1 LSLKSSVFRVVL
13 RLSLKS
19 ENWLRKNGSMKVLVA
34 NLGSTSFK
42 YRLFDLSDETEL
54 ARGGI
59 DRIGSAESHCFVEIG
74 DYRSE
79 TNQNISDHAA
89 AVNICLQQ
97 LTDSEHGCLKSVEE
111 VAGIGFKAV
120 FAGSLSGVRL
130 VNEELLEKMEA
141 LSDIAP
147 AHNPPY
153 VKAMRQL
160 QTAFPQ
166 IPLVAALETGFHETI
181 PFEHRAYA
189 VPYEW
194 YTDFE
199 IRRWGFHGASH
210 RFIAGR
216 TPECIGGFQPPGN
229 STDNERRQDATAANL
244 KIISCHLGGSAS
256 ICAIANGESRA
267 ASMGMSPQGG
277 LPNNNRVGDFD
288 AYAIPVIMKATG
300 LTFEQVL
307 QEMSS
312 KGGLLG
318 ISGLSGDC
326 RDLENAAAEGHDRAE
341 KALKLFEA
349 SIRSYIGSYAALLGG
364 VDVIVFTGGIG
375 ENSERIR
382 ANVCRDMEWA
392 GVELC
397 SEKNAAVKRN
407 TEVGINADSSKVQI
421 WVIPTNEE
429 LVVARQTAKAIA

>member
-1 LSLKSSVFRVVL
+1 
-13 RLSLKS
+13 
-19 ENWLRKNGSMKVLVA
+19 MKVLVA

-42 YRLFDLSDETEL
+42 YRLFDLSNEAEL

-59 DRIGSAESHCFVEIG
+59 DRIGETESQCFVEIG

-79 TNQNISDHAA
+79 AKQNIPDHAA
-89 AVNICLQQ
+89 AVSICLQQ
-97 LTDSEHGCLKSVEE
+97 LTDARHGCLKSVDE

-120 FAGSLSGVRL
+120 FAGSLSGVRI
-130 VNEELLEKMEA
+130 VNDELLEKMEA

-160 QTAFPQ
+160 QSAFPQ

-189 VPYEW
+189 VPYKW
-194 YTDFE
+194 YTNFE

-216 TPECIGGFQPPGN
+216 TAEIL
-229 STDNERRQDATAANL
+229 ERRDL
-244 KIISCHLGGSAS
+244 KIINCHLGGSAS

-307 QEMSS
+307 AEMSS

-382 ANVCRDMEWA
+382 ANVCKNMEWA

-407 TEVGINADSSKVQI
+407 TEVCINADNSKVQI

-429 LVVARQTAKAIA
+429 LVVARQTAAAIA

>member
-1 LSLKSSVFRVVL
+1 
-13 RLSLKS
+13 
-19 ENWLRKNGSMKVLVA
+19 MKVLVA

-42 YRLFDLSDETEL
+42 YRLFDLSDETQL

-59 DRIGSAESHCFVEIG
+59 DRIGEAESHCAVEIG
-74 DYRSE
+74 DHCGE
-79 TNQNISDHAA
+79 TQQNIPDHAA
-89 AVNICLQQ
+89 AVGICLQQ
-97 LTDSEHGCLKSVEE
+97 LTDPEYGCLKSVDE

-120 FAGSLSGVRL
+120 FAGSLSGVRI
-130 VNEELLEKMEA
+130 VDAQLLEKMEV

-153 VKAMRQL
+153 VSAMRQL
-160 QTAFPQ
+160 RQAFPQ

-194 YTDFE
+194 YTGHE

-216 TPECIGGFQPPGN
+216 IAEVLGR
-229 STDNERRQDATAANL
+229 DDL
-244 KIISCHLGGSAS
+244 KVISCHLGGSAS
-256 ICAIANGESRA
+256 ICAIRNGESQA

-318 ISGLSGDC
+318 VSGLSGDC
-326 RDLENAAAEGHDRAE
+326 RDLEDAAAEGHDRAE
-341 KALKLFEA
+341 KALRLFEA
-349 SIRSYIGSYAALLGG
+349 SIRSYVGSYMALLGG

-382 ANVCRDMEWA
+382 THVTRNMEWA
-392 GVELC
+392 DVELC
-397 SEKNAAVKRN
+397 SEKNSDVSRGA
-407 TEVGINADSSKVQI
+407 EVCINAESSGVQV

-429 LVVARQTAKAIA
+429 IVVARQTAAAIG

>member
-1 LSLKSSVFRVVL
+1 
-13 RLSLKS
+13 
-19 ENWLRKNGSMKVLVA
+19 MKVLVA

-42 YRLFDLSDETEL
+42 YRLFDLSNEAEL

-59 DRIGSAESHCFVEIG
+59 DRVGEAESHCFVEIG
-74 DYRSE
+74 DHRTE
-79 TNQNISDHAA
+79 TRQNIPDHAA
-89 AVNICLQQ
+89 AVGICLEQ
-97 LTDSEHGCLKSVEE
+97 LTDAETGCLSSVEE

-120 FAGSLSGVRL
+120 FAGSLSGVR
-130 VNEELLEKMEA
+130 VVDDILLAKMEE

-160 QTAFPQ
+160 QQAFPA

-194 YTDFE
+194 YTDHE

-216 TPECIGGFQPPGN
+216 TAELLGR
-229 STDNERRQDATAANL
+229 DDL

-256 ICAIANGESRA
+256 ICAIHNGESRA

-288 AYAIPVIMKATG
+288 AYAIPVVMKATG

-307 QEMSS
+307 AEMSS
-312 KGGLLG
+312 QGGLLG

-326 RDLENAAAEGHDRAE
+326 RDLEEAAADGHERAE
-341 KALKLFEA
+341 KALRLFEA
-349 SIRSYIGSYAALLGG
+349 SIRSYVGAYMALLGG
-364 VDVIVFTGGIG
+364 LDVLVFTGGIG
-375 ENSERIR
+375 ENSTRIR
-382 ANVCRDMEWA
+382 SHVTRNMEWA
-392 GVELC
+392 GLTLSDEANNSV
-397 SEKNAAVKRN
+397 VRN
-407 TEVGINADSSKVQI
+407 TECRLHADDSRIQA

-429 LVVARQTAKAIA
+429 LVVARQTAAAISH

>member
-1 LSLKSSVFRVVL
+1 
-13 RLSLKS
+13 
-19 ENWLRKNGSMKVLVA
+19 MKVLIA

-42 YRLFDLSDETEL
+42 YRLFDLSNEAEL

-59 DRIGSAESHCFVEIG
+59 DRIGEAESQCFVEIG
-74 DYRSE
+74 AYRAE
-79 TNQNISDHAA
+79 AKQNIPDHAA
-89 AVNICLQQ
+89 AVGICLQQ
-97 LTDSEHGCLKSVEE
+97 LTDPGNGCLKSVDE

-130 VNEELLEKMEA
+130 VNDELLEKMEA

-153 VKAMRQL
+153 VKAMQQL
-160 QTAFPQ
+160 RAAFPQ

-194 YTDFE
+194 YTDHE

-216 TPECIGGFQPPGN
+216 VAEV
-229 STDNERRQDATAANL
+229 L
-244 KIISCHLGGSAS
+244 KRDDLKVINCHLGGSAS

-307 QEMSS
+307 AEMSS

-326 RDLENAAAEGHDRAE
+326 RDLEDAAAEGHDRAE

-349 SIRSYIGSYAALLGG
+349 SIKSYIGSYAALLGG

-382 ANVCRDMEWA
+382 ANVCRNMEWA

-397 SEKNAAVKRN
+397 SDKNAAVQRN
-407 TEVGINADSSKVQI
+407 TEVSIHAKNSKVQI

-429 LVVARQTAKAIA
+429 LVVARQTAKAIG

>member
-1 LSLKSSVFRVVL
+1 
-13 RLSLKS
+13 
-19 ENWLRKNGSMKVLVA
+19 MKVLVA

-42 YRLFDLSDETEL
+42 YRLFDLSDEVEL

-59 DRIGSAESHCFVEIG
+59 DRIGEAESQCFVEIG

-79 TNQNISDHAA
+79 AKQNIPDHAA
-89 AVNICLQQ
+89 AVSICLQQ
-97 LTDSEHGCLKSVEE
+97 LTDSEHGCLNSVDE

-120 FAGSLSGVRL
+120 FAGSLSGVR
-130 VNEELLEKMEA
+130 VVDEELLEKMEA

-153 VKAMRQL
+153 VRAMQQL
-160 QTAFPQ
+160 REAFPQ

-194 YTDFE
+194 YTDHE

-216 TPECIGGFQPPGN
+216 
-229 STDNERRQDATAANL
+229 AAEILSRGDL

-326 RDLENAAAEGHDRAE
+326 RDLEDAAAEGHDRAE

-364 VDVIVFTGGIG
+364 VDAIVFTGGIG

-382 ANVCRDMEWA
+382 ANVCCNMEWA

-397 SEKNAAVKRN
+397 SDKNAAVERN
-407 TEVGINADSSKVQI
+407 TEVSINADNSKVQV

-429 LVVARQTAKAIA
+429 LVVARQTAGAIK

>member
-1 LSLKSSVFRVVL
+1 MATWGTLP
-13 RLSLKS
+13 
-19 ENWLRKNGSMKVLVA
+19 MKVLVA

-42 YRLFDLSDETEL
+42 YRLFDLSDESQL
-54 ARGGI
+54 AKGGI
-59 DRIGSAESHCFVEIG
+59 DRIGQVNALSSCTVQIG
-74 DYRSE
+74 TFRADV
-79 TNQNISDHAA
+79 QQPVPDHAA
-89 AVNICLQQ
+89 AVRICLEQ
-97 LTDSEHGCLKSVEE
+97 LTDPQHGCLKSVTD
-111 VAGIGFKAV
+111 VGGIGFKAV
-120 FAGSLSGVRL
+120 FAGDLSGVRI
-130 VNEELLEKMEA
+130 VDEKLLQKMDA

-153 VKAMRQL
+153 VRAMRQL
-160 QTAFPQ
+160 QQAFPQ

-194 YTDFE
+194 YTEYE

-210 RFIAGR
+210 RYIAGR
-216 TPECIGGFQPPGN
+216 VAELFGR
-229 STDNERRQDATAANL
+229 TDL
-244 KIISCHLGGSAS
+244 KIISCHLGGSDS
-256 ICAIANGESRA
+256 ICAIRHGESIA
-267 ASMGMSPQGG
+267 TSMGMSPQGG

-288 AYAIPVIMKATG
+288 AYAIPVIMKRTG

-307 QEMSS
+307 TEMSS

-326 RDLENAAAEGHDRAE
+326 RDLEEAAAKGHDRAE

-349 SIRSYIGSYAALLGG
+349 SIRSYVGAYLALLGG
-364 VDVIVFTGGIG
+364 ADVIVFTGGIG

-382 ANVCRDMEWA
+382 THVCRNMEWA

-397 SEKNAAVKRN
+397 EQKNSGVKG
-407 TEVGINADSSKVQI
+407 EACLSKDSSRVQI
-421 WVIPTNEE
+421 WTVPTNEE
-429 LVVARQTAKAIA
+429 LVVARQTRDVLSK

>member
-1 LSLKSSVFRVVL
+1 
-13 RLSLKS
+13 
-19 ENWLRKNGSMKVLVA
+19 MKVLVA

-42 YRLFDLSDETEL
+42 YRLFDLSNETQL
-54 ARGGI
+54 AKGGI
-59 DRIGSAESHCFVEIG
+59 DRIGQPGAMSSCSVQIGSYKAETQESVP
-74 DYRSE
+74 S
-79 TNQNISDHAA
+79 HAA
-89 AVNICLQQ
+89 AVGICLEQ
-97 LTDSEHGCLKSVEE
+97 LTNTVHGCLKSVDE
-111 VAGIGFKAV
+111 VGGIGFKAV
-120 FAGSLSGVRL
+120 FAGNLSGVRI
-130 VNEELLEKMEA
+130 VDETLLQKMET

-153 VKAMRQL
+153 VRAMRQL
-160 QTAFPQ
+160 QQAFPQ

-216 TPECIGGFQPPGN
+216 ITQILAEKGSDPLKPKGQTPFQPN
-229 STDNERRQDATAANL
+229 DL
-244 KIISCHLGGSAS
+244 KVISCHLGGSAS
-256 ICAIANGESRA
+256 ICAIRNGESFA
-267 ASMGMSPQGG
+267 TSMGMSPQGG

-288 AYAIPVIMKATG
+288 AYAIPVIMKRTG

-307 QEMSS
+307 TEMSS

-326 RDLENAAAEGHDRAE
+326 RDLEEAAAKGHDRAE

-349 SIRSYIGSYAALLGG
+349 SIRSYVGSYMALLGG
-364 VDVIVFTGGIG
+364 ADVIVFTGGIG

-382 ANVCRDMEWA
+382 TSVCRDMKWA

-397 SEKNAAVKRN
+397 ETKNSGMKGEACLNKDTSR
-407 TEVGINADSSKVQI
+407 VQI
-421 WVIPTNEE
+421 WTVPTNEE
-429 LVVARQTAKAIA
+429 LVVARQTAETLR

>member
-1 LSLKSSVFRVVL
+1 
-13 RLSLKS
+13 
-19 ENWLRKNGSMKVLVA
+19 MKVLVA

-42 YRLFDLSDETEL
+42 YRLFDLTNESQL
-54 ARGGI
+54 AKGGI
-59 DRIGSAESHCFVEIG
+59 DRIGQKDALSSCSVQIGSYKAETTQSVP
-74 DYRSE
+74 
-79 TNQNISDHAA
+79 NHAA
-89 AVNICLQQ
+89 AVGICLEQ
-97 LTDSEHGCLKSVEE
+97 LTDAEHGCLKSVNE
-111 VAGIGFKAV
+111 VGGIGFKAV
-120 FAGSLSGVRL
+120 FAGDLSGVRI
-130 VNEELLEKMEA
+130 VDEPLLQKMEA

-153 VKAMRQL
+153 VRAMRQL
-160 QTAFPQ
+160 QQAFPQ

-216 TPECIGGFQPPGN
+216 IAEILGAAKKGSDPLVIPATGGPTLF
-229 STDNERRQDATAANL
+229 SRQGDL
-244 KIISCHLGGSAS
+244 KVISCHLGGSAS
-256 ICAIANGESRA
+256 ICAIRNGESFA

-288 AYAIPVIMKATG
+288 AYAIPVIMKRTG

-307 QEMSS
+307 TEMSS

-326 RDLENAAAEGHDRAE
+326 RDLEEASARGHDRAE

-349 SIRSYIGSYAALLGG
+349 SIRSYVGSYMALLGG
-364 VDVIVFTGGIG
+364 ADVIVFTGGIG
-375 ENSERIR
+375 ENSDRIR
-382 ANVCRDMEWA
+382 ANVCRNMEWA

-397 SEKNAAVKRN
+397 LTKNAGVKG
-407 TEVGINADSSKVQI
+407 EACLSKDSSKVQV
-421 WVIPTNEE
+421 WTVPTNEE
-429 LVVARQTAKAIA
+429 LVVARQTAAAISQPV

>member
-1 LSLKSSVFRVVL
+1 
-13 RLSLKS
+13 
-19 ENWLRKNGSMKVLVA
+19 MKVLVA

-42 YRLFDLSDETEL
+42 YRLFDLSTETQL

-59 DRIGSAESHCFVEIG
+59 DRIGQPDALSSCAVQIGAYKAETQQPVP
-74 DYRSE
+74 
-79 TNQNISDHAA
+79 NHAA
-89 AVNICLQQ
+89 AVGICLEQ
-97 LTDSEHGCLKSVEE
+97 LTDPQHGCLKSVDE
-111 VAGIGFKAV
+111 VGGIGFKAV
-120 FAGSLSGVRL
+120 FAGDLSGVR
-130 VNEELLEKMEA
+130 VVDEALLRKMES

-153 VKAMRQL
+153 VRAMRQL
-160 QTAFPQ
+160 QQAFPK

-216 TPECIGGFQPPGN
+216 IAQVLGRE
-229 STDNERRQDATAANL
+229 DL
-244 KIISCHLGGSAS
+244 KVISCHLGGSAS
-256 ICAIANGESRA
+256 ICAIRNGESFA

-288 AYAIPVIMKATG
+288 AYAIPVIMKRTG

-307 QEMSS
+307 TEMSS

-326 RDLENAAAEGHDRAE
+326 RDLEEAAAEGHDRAE

-349 SIRSYIGSYAALLGG
+349 SIRSYVGSYLALLGG
-364 VDVIVFTGGIG
+364 ADVIVFTGGIG
-375 ENSERIR
+375 EKSERIR

-392 GVELC
+392 GIELC
-397 SEKNAAVKRN
+397 AEKNSAAKDESRLN
-407 TEVGINADSSKVQI
+407 RDRSRVQI
-421 WVIPTNEE
+421 WTVPTNEE
-429 LVVARQTAKAIA
+429 IVVARQTAKTLGR

>member
-1 LSLKSSVFRVVL
+1 
-13 RLSLKS
+13 
-19 ENWLRKNGSMKVLVA
+19 MKVLVA

-42 YRLFDLSDETEL
+42 YRLLDLSNEAEL

-59 DRIGSAESHCFVEIG
+59 DRIGEAESQCFVEIG

-79 TNQNISDHAA
+79 AKQNIPDHAA
-89 AVNICLQQ
+89 AVSICLQQ
-97 LTDSEHGCLKSVEE
+97 LTDPEHGCLKSVDE

-120 FAGSLSGVRL
+120 FAGSLSGVRV

-153 VKAMRQL
+153 VRAMRQL
-160 QTAFPQ
+160 REAFPH

-216 TPECIGGFQPPGN
+216 VAEILGRN
-229 STDNERRQDATAANL
+229 DL
-244 KIISCHLGGSAS
+244 KVINCHLGGSAS

-307 QEMSS
+307 AEMSS

-407 TEVGINADSSKVQI
+407 TEVCINAESSRVQI

-429 LVVARQTAKAIA
+429 LVVARQTAKAIS

>member
-1 LSLKSSVFRVVL
+1 
-13 RLSLKS
+13 
-19 ENWLRKNGSMKVLVA
+19 MKVLVA

-42 YRLFDLSDETEL
+42 YRLFDLSDETQL

-59 DRIGSAESHCFVEIG
+59 DRIGEAQSHCFVEIG
-74 DYRSE
+74 SHSSE
-79 TNQNISDHAA
+79 TQQNVADHAQ
-89 AVNICLQQ
+89 AVGLCLQQ
-97 LTDSEHGCLKSVEE
+97 LTDLEYGCLSSVDE

-120 FAGSLSGVRL
+120 FAGSLSGVRI
-130 VNEELLEKMEA
+130 VNEELLAKMEA

-153 VKAMRQL
+153 VTAMRQL
-160 QTAFPQ
+160 RQAFPQ

-194 YTDFE
+194 YTEHE

-216 TPECIGGFQPPGN
+216 VAEVLGR
-229 STDNERRQDATAANL
+229 DDL
-244 KIISCHLGGSAS
+244 KVISCHLGGSAS
-256 ICAIANGESRA
+256 ICAIQNGESRA

-288 AYAIPVIMKATG
+288 AYAIPVIMKALG
-300 LTFEQVL
+300 MTFEEVL
-307 QEMSS
+307 AEMSS

-326 RDLENAAAEGHDRAE
+326 RDLEVAAADGHERAE

-349 SIRSYIGSYAALLGG
+349 AIRSCVGAYMALLGG
-364 VDVIVFTGGIG
+364 ADVIVFTGGIG
-375 ENSERIR
+375 ENSNRIR
-382 ANVCRDMEWA
+382 SNVCRNMEWA
-392 GVELC
+392 GLQLC
-397 SEKNAAVKRN
+397 AKSNE
-407 TEVGINADSSKVQI
+407 EVPRGGEVCLSTDTSKVKV

-429 LVVARQTAKAIA
+429 IVVARQTAAAIAQVG

>member
-1 LSLKSSVFRVVL
+1 
-13 RLSLKS
+13 
-19 ENWLRKNGSMKVLVA
+19 MKVLVA

-42 YRLFDLSDETEL
+42 YRLFDLEHETQL

-59 DRIGSAESHCFVEIG
+59 DRIGQPDATSTCFAEIG
-74 DYRSE
+74 THRSE
-79 TNQNISDHAA
+79 LRQAVPNHAA
-89 AVNICLQQ
+89 AVSICLQQ
-97 LTDSEHGCLKSVEE
+97 LTDAEHGCLESVDE
-111 VAGIGFKAV
+111 VGGIGFKAV
-120 FAGSLSGVRL
+120 FAGSLSGVRI
-130 VNEELLEKMEA
+130 VDEPLLQKMEA

-153 VKAMRQL
+153 VRAMRQL
-160 QTAFPQ
+160 QQAFPQ

-189 VPYEW
+189 VPWEW
-194 YTDFE
+194 YTQHE

-216 TPECIGGFQPPGN
+216 TAELLGR
-229 STDNERRQDATAANL
+229 TDL

-256 ICAIANGESRA
+256 VCAISGGASVA

-288 AYAIPVIMKATG
+288 PYAIPVVMKATG

-307 QEMSS
+307 SEMSS

-326 RDLENAAAEGHDRAE
+326 RDLEQAAAAGHERAE
-341 KALKLFEA
+341 LALRLFEA
-349 SIRSYIGSYAALLGG
+349 SIRSYVGAYMALLGG
-364 VDVIVFTGGIG
+364 ADVIVFTGGIG

-382 ANVCRDMEWA
+382 TNVCARMEWA
-392 GVELC
+392 GVQLC
-397 SEKNAAVKRN
+397 AERNRGVKGETSLHTDGSR
-407 TEVGINADSSKVQI
+407 VQI
-421 WVIPTNEE
+421 WTIPTNEE
-429 LVVARQTAKAIA
+429 IVVARQTAAAIASR

>member
-1 LSLKSSVFRVVL
+1 
-13 RLSLKS
+13 
-19 ENWLRKNGSMKVLVA
+19 MKVLVA

-42 YRLFDLSDETEL
+42 YRLFDLSNETQL
-54 ARGGI
+54 AKGGI
-59 DRIGSAESHCFVEIG
+59 DRIGQAGALSSCSVQIGSYKAETQQSVP
-74 DYRSE
+74 S
-79 TNQNISDHAA
+79 HAA
-89 AVNICLQQ
+89 AVGICLEQ
-97 LTDSEHGCLKSVEE
+97 LTDAEHGCLKSVDE
-111 VAGIGFKAV
+111 VGGIGFKAV
-120 FAGSLSGVRL
+120 FAGNLSGVRI
-130 VNEELLEKMEA
+130 VDETLLQKMEA

-153 VKAMRQL
+153 VRAMRQL
-160 QTAFPQ
+160 QQAFPQ

-216 TPECIGGFQPPGN
+216 ISEILGAAEKGSDPETQKGQTPFRQGQTPF
-229 STDNERRQDATAANL
+229 RQDL
-244 KIISCHLGGSAS
+244 KVISCHLGGSAS
-256 ICAIANGESRA
+256 ICAIRNGESYA

-288 AYAIPVIMKATG
+288 AYAIPVIMKRTG
-300 LTFEQVL
+300 MTFEQVL
-307 QEMSS
+307 TEMSS

-318 ISGLSGDC
+318 ISGLSGDS
-326 RDLENAAAEGHDRAE
+326 RDLEEASAKGHERAE

-349 SIRSYIGSYAALLGG
+349 SIRSYVGSYMALLGG
-364 VDVIVFTGGIG
+364 ADVIVFTGGIG
-375 ENSERIR
+375 ENSERTR
-382 ANVCRDMEWA
+382 TNVCRDMQWA

-397 SEKNAAVKRN
+397 ETKNSGAKGEACL
-407 TEVGINADSSKVQI
+407 SKETSRVQV
-421 WVIPTNEE
+421 WTVPTNEE
-429 LVVARQTAKAIA
+429 LVVARQTAAALSRRV

>member
-1 LSLKSSVFRVVL
+1 
-13 RLSLKS
+13 
-19 ENWLRKNGSMKVLVA
+19 MKVLVA

-42 YRLFDLSDETEL
+42 YRLFDLSNEAEL

-59 DRIGSAESHCFVEIG
+59 DRIGETESQCFVEIG
-74 DYRSE
+74 AYRSE
-79 TNQNISDHAA
+79 TKQKIPDHAA
-89 AVNICLQQ
+89 AVSICLQQ
-97 LTDSEHGCLKSVEE
+97 LTDTQHGCLKSVDE

-120 FAGSLSGVRL
+120 FAGSLSGVRI
-130 VNEELLEKMEA
+130 VNGKLLEKMEA

-160 QTAFPQ
+160 QSAFPQ

-189 VPYEW
+189 VPYKW

-216 TPECIGGFQPPGN
+216 TAEIL
-229 STDNERRQDATAANL
+229 ERRDL
-244 KIISCHLGGSAS
+244 KIINCHLGGSAS

-307 QEMSS
+307 AEMSS

-349 SIRSYIGSYAALLGG
+349 TIKSYIGSYAALLGG

-382 ANVCRDMEWA
+382 ANVCKNMEWA

-397 SEKNAAVKRN
+397 SEKNSAVKRN
-407 TEVGINADSSKVQI
+407 TEVCINADNSKVQI

-429 LVVARQTAKAIA
+429 LVVARQTAAAIV

>member
-1 LSLKSSVFRVVL
+1 
-13 RLSLKS
+13 
-19 ENWLRKNGSMKVLVA
+19 MKVLVA

-42 YRLFDLSDETEL
+42 YRLFDLSTETQL

-59 DRIGSAESHCFVEIG
+59 DRIGQPGALSSCTVEIG
-74 DYRSE
+74 SHKSE
-79 TNQNISDHAA
+79 LKQAVSDHAA
-89 AVNICLQQ
+89 AVGICLQQ
-97 LTDSEHGCLKSVEE
+97 LTDPQHGCLKSVDE
-111 VAGIGFKAV
+111 VGGIGFKAV
-120 FAGSLSGVRL
+120 FAGSLSGVRI
-130 VNEELLEKMEA
+130 VDEQLLQKMEA

-153 VKAMRQL
+153 VRAMRQL
-160 QTAFPQ
+160 QQAFPK

-216 TPECIGGFQPPGN
+216 IAQILGRN
-229 STDNERRQDATAANL
+229 DL
-244 KIISCHLGGSAS
+244 KVISCHLGGSAS
-256 ICAIANGESRA
+256 ICAIRSGESFA

-300 LTFEQVL
+300 MTFEQVL
-307 QEMSS
+307 AEMSS

-326 RDLENAAAEGHDRAE
+326 RDLEEASAKGHDRAE

-349 SIRSYIGSYAALLGG
+349 SIRSYVGSYLALLGG
-364 VDVIVFTGGIG
+364 ADVIVFTGGIG

-382 ANVCRDMEWA
+382 TNVCRNMEWA
-392 GVELC
+392 GIELNAQ
-397 SEKNAAVKRN
+397 KNAGLKGEACISTDGSRIQVW
-407 TEVGINADSSKVQI
+407 TV
-421 WVIPTNEE
+421 PTNEE
-429 LVVARQTAKAIA
+429 IVVARQTAAAISK

>member
-1 LSLKSSVFRVVL
+1 
-13 RLSLKS
+13 
-19 ENWLRKNGSMKVLVA
+19 MKVLVA

-42 YRLFDLSDETEL
+42 YRLFDLTNESQL
-54 ARGGI
+54 AKGGI
-59 DRIGSAESHCFVEIG
+59 DRIGQKDALSSCSVQIGSFKAETTQSVP
-74 DYRSE
+74 
-79 TNQNISDHAA
+79 NHAA
-89 AVNICLQQ
+89 AVGICLEQ
-97 LTDSEHGCLKSVEE
+97 LTDAENGCLKSVDE
-111 VAGIGFKAV
+111 VGGIGFKAV
-120 FAGSLSGVRL
+120 FAGNLSGVRI
-130 VNEELLEKMEA
+130 VDETLLQKMEA

-153 VKAMRQL
+153 VRAMRQL
-160 QTAFPQ
+160 QQAFPQ

-216 TPECIGGFQPPGN
+216 IAQILGR
-229 STDNERRQDATAANL
+229 SDL
-244 KIISCHLGGSAS
+244 KVISCHLGGSAS
-256 ICAIANGESRA
+256 ICAIRNGESFA

-288 AYAIPVIMKATG
+288 AYAIPVIMKRTG

-307 QEMSS
+307 TEMSS

-326 RDLENAAAEGHDRAE
+326 RDLEEASAKGHDRAE

-349 SIRSYIGSYAALLGG
+349 SIRSYVGSYMALMGG
-364 VDVIVFTGGIG
+364 ADVIVFTGGIG

-382 ANVCRDMEWA
+382 ANVCRNMEWA

-397 SEKNAAVKRN
+397 ETKNQGLKG
-407 TEVGINADSSKVQI
+407 EVCLHTDNSKVQV
-421 WVIPTNEE
+421 WTVPTNEE
-429 LVVARQTAKAIA
+429 LVVARQTRDVLTK

>member
-1 LSLKSSVFRVVL
+1 
-13 RLSLKS
+13 
-19 ENWLRKNGSMKVLVA
+19 MKILVA

-42 YRLFDLSDETEL
+42 YRLFDLSDETQL

-59 DRIGSAESHCFVEIG
+59 DRIGEPQSVSVVNIG
-74 DYRSE
+74 DYSSQTE
-79 TNQNISDHAA
+79 LHVVDHAA
-89 AVNICLQQ
+89 AVQICLDQ
-97 LTDSEHGCLKSVEE
+97 LTDSETGCLDSVEE
-111 VAGIGFKAV
+111 VRGIGFKAV
-120 FAGSLSGVRL
+120 FAGDLSGVRA
-130 VNEELLEKMEA
+130 VDDELLAKMDS
-141 LSDIAP
+141 LSVIAP

-153 VKAMRQL
+153 VQAMRQL
-160 QTAFPQ
+160 RAAFPT

-194 YTDFE
+194 YTDHE
-199 IRRWGFHGASH
+199 IRRWGYHGASH

-216 TPECIGGFQPPGN
+216 TAELLQR
-229 STDNERRQDATAANL
+229 DDL

-256 ICAIANGESRA
+256 VCAIRDGESAA

-288 AYAIPVIMKATG
+288 PFAIPLVMQAMG
-300 LTFEQVL
+300 MTFEEVL

-326 RDLENAAAEGHDRAE
+326 RDLEEAASDGHDRAE
-341 KALKLFEA
+341 KALRLFEA
-349 SIRSYIGSYAALLGG
+349 SIRSHVGSYMAVLGG
-364 VDVIVFTGGIG
+364 ADVVVFTGGIG

-382 ANVCRDMEWA
+382 RNVCDNMDWA
-392 GVELC
+392 GLQLC
-397 SEKNAAVKRN
+397 SNRNAAVTRGEETKISSDN
-407 TEVGINADSSKVQI
+407 SNVEV

-429 LVVARQTAKAIA
+429 LVVARQTAAALG

>member
-1 LSLKSSVFRVVL
+1 
-13 RLSLKS
+13 
-19 ENWLRKNGSMKVLVA
+19 MKVLVA

-42 YRLFDLSDETEL
+42 YRLFDLTNESQL
-54 ARGGI
+54 AKGGI
-59 DRIGSAESHCFVEIG
+59 DRIGQKDALSACSVQIG
-74 DYRSE
+74 SYKAE
-79 TNQNISDHAA
+79 TQQSVPNHAA
-89 AVNICLQQ
+89 AVGICLEQ
-97 LTDSEHGCLKSVEE
+97 LTDAQHGCLKSVNE
-111 VAGIGFKAV
+111 VGGIGFKAV
-120 FAGSLSGVRL
+120 FAGDLSGVRI
-130 VNEELLEKMEA
+130 VDERLLQKMEA

-153 VKAMRQL
+153 VRAMRQL
-160 QTAFPQ
+160 QQAFPQ

-216 TPECIGGFQPPGN
+216 IAEILVEKESVRVEKGSDPLANRGLTPFQK
-229 STDNERRQDATAANL
+229 L
-244 KIISCHLGGSAS
+244 KVISCHLGGSAS
-256 ICAIANGESRA
+256 ICAIRNGESFA

-288 AYAIPVIMKATG
+288 AYAIPVIMKRAG

-307 QEMSS
+307 TEMSS

-326 RDLENAAAEGHDRAE
+326 RDLEEASAKGHDRAE

-349 SIRSYIGSYAALLGG
+349 SIRSYVGSYMALLGG
-364 VDVIVFTGGIG
+364 ADVIVFTGGIG

-382 ANVCRDMEWA
+382 ANVCREMEWA

-397 SEKNAAVKRN
+397 STKNAGAKG
-407 TEVGINADSSKVQI
+407 EACLSKDSSKVQV
-421 WVIPTNEE
+421 WTVPTNEE
-429 LVVARQTAKAIA
+429 LVVARQTAAAISRQV

>member
-1 LSLKSSVFRVVL
+1 
-13 RLSLKS
+13 
-19 ENWLRKNGSMKVLVA
+19 MKVLVA

-42 YRLFDLSDETEL
+42 YRLFDLSNETQM

-59 DRIGSAESHCFVEIG
+59 DRIGESQSHCFVEIG
-74 DYRSE
+74 EYRSE
-79 TNQNISDHAA
+79 TTQSIPDHAA
-89 AVNICLQQ
+89 AVGICLEQ
-97 LTDSEHGCLKSVEE
+97 LTDEEHGCLSSVED

-120 FAGSLSGVRL
+120 FAGSLSGVRI

-153 VKAMRQL
+153 VRAMRQL
-160 QTAFPQ
+160 RNSFPD

-194 YTDFE
+194 YTDYE

-216 TPECIGGFQPPGN
+216 TAELLGR
-229 STDNERRQDATAANL
+229 DDL

-256 ICAIANGESRA
+256 VCAIEAGESRA

-288 AYAIPVIMKATG
+288 AYAIPVVMKATG

-307 QEMSS
+307 AEMSS

-326 RDLENAAAEGHDRAE
+326 RDLEDAAADGHERAE
-341 KALKLFEA
+341 LALKLFEA
-349 SIRSYIGSYAALLGG
+349 SVRSYVGSYMALLGG
-364 VDVIVFTGGIG
+364 ADVLVFTGGIG
-375 ENSERIR
+375 ENSERLR
-382 ANVCRDMEWA
+382 GNVCHNMEWA
-392 GVELC
+392 GLSISDEA
-397 SEKNAAVKRN
+397 NAAVERN
-407 TEVGINADSSKVQI
+407 TEVCFSAPGSAVQA

-429 LVVARQTAKAIA
+429 LVVARQTAEAINS